1 VSAASPQVPRKCK
14 NTDWKLE
21 DDPKFGDT
29 ILHSLMRIRTDF
41 NQFTVTEIYAL
52 GYCGYSTA
60 VFVLLHAGLIKQEVV
75 GDREALETQFANIM
89 NGLLKPLPPDR
100 WEKRLAFAD
109 SRFWARR
116 TLGRVFSGV
125 LQRNCSFQSASIC
138 RALAPFGERAC
149 LKLCPLLY
157 TPAIFFE
164 LIWEH
169 LRSSSSNGFTY
180 ERALK
185 SK

>member
-1 VSAASPQVPRKCK
+1 MQKYRLETRGRPQ
-14 NTDWKLE
+14 
-21 DDPKFGDT
+21 
-29 ILHSLMRIRTDF
+29 IRGCDIAQP
-41 NQFTVTEIYAL
+41 NENSNRLQSQFTDTEIYAL